1 MKKKVTDF
9 LLMSVLLDGCARNSR
24 RVRRKPK
31 PHGEAVCRC
40 PRPQSPH
47 MGKID
52 PVGHVAEKAFKET
65 PSLTAVRPRRTTQL
79 SPATPRSMRHGNK
92 DIAVFEATKFRAFII
107 HQPFLGYNRD

>member
-9 LLMSVLLDGCARNSR
+9 LLMSVLLDGCARNGC
-24 RVRRKPK
+24 RVSRKPK

-65 PSLTAVRPRRTTQL
+65 PNPVTDCSETTKNH
-79 SPATPRSMRHGNK
+79 PAEPSHAQKHETW
-92 DIAVFEATKFRAFII
+92 
-107 HQPFLGYNRD
+107 